1 MLNSELSIFL
11 CFSDYWLSQTR
22 ICGRAVVLV
31 SYPSRSPIIFLVCS
45 CSFFSFLLLLLL
57 FPLLSDYNM
66 LTFASFN
73 RGQPPARHT
82 KVVDDN
88 LRPLKSGSTCL
99 CVPVCAHDVVSS
111 KPTSVGRDTADVHTQ
126 TICGCVVSD
135 CCSVRCKTCHYISQ
149 CSTFV
154 SNVTKKSYNV
164 VSPNLSMDC
173 TSDNVV
179 YLITCKKCGI
189 QYVGETSQKLRSRFS
204 NHWNRLKKLTNLYLY
219 HHFSSD
225 GHSVDDMSI
234 MPIEELTSSDR
245 VSATSQRLE
254 REDYWCR
261 ELCTYYPYG
270 LNDNVRGVGNISK
283 QHGLVVYTLFNRRQR
298 KFRKRNKRR
307 RKIDYDDLTSR
318 LEDCVRDYKS
328 HVFMFNIRSL
338 ILSLPKKCKV
348 AIWTFFEAC
357 FSEHEVPAR
366 VVVLIKDMIAFKKGA
381 LPIET
386 NDVDKLSKKASGFL
400 NICYH
405 NKGIEMINV
414 PRILNSRYV
423 RDAVPQFINN
433 RVPPTISYKYTKAIG
448 GRIFNQKKV
457 VKELDIDKGAG
468 NMCCDCSG
476 SKYCYEPAGH
486 VITGDL
492 KIVKDAELRGLI
504 EKGPSYREQNYINWN
519 VNKNLWKEAVAKYKL
534 KWSQKERVDIRALNE
549 WECKVNECI
558 ERRIRSLK
566 SKHINRRK
574 KHILKSEKHLK
585 SLQELHSKY
594 VLVPADK
601 ASGNVIVVCKK
612 HYLEVVLE
620 EVNATTTYEHFA
632 ENYSKLVNEHL
643 KFMTAS
649 PIVQPDCRCLPQFY
663 WLPKIHKKPYGAR
676 FIAASKT
683 CTTKP

>member
-1 MLNSELSIFL
+1 MQCHIEL
-11 CFSDYWLSQTR
+11 
-22 ICGRAVVLV
+22 G
-31 SYPSRSPIIFLVCS
+31 
-45 CSFFSFLLLLLL
+45 
-57 FPLLSDYNM
+57 
-66 LTFASFN
+66 
-73 RGQPPARHT
+73 
-82 KVVDDN
+82 
-88 LRPLKSGSTCL
+88 
-99 CVPVCAHDVVSS
+99 
-111 KPTSVGRDTADVHTQ
+111 
-126 TICGCVVSD
+126 
-135 CCSVRCKTCHYISQ
+135 
-149 CSTFV
+149 
-154 SNVTKKSYNV
+154 
-164 VSPNLSMDC
+164 
-173 TSDNVV
+173 
-179 YLITCKKCGI
+179 
-189 QYVGETSQKLRSRFS
+189 TSQKLRSRFS
-204 NHWNRLKKLTNLYLY
+204 NHRNRLKKLTNLYLY

-270 LNDNVRGVGNISK
+270 LNDNVRGIGNISK

-338 ILSLPKKCKV
+338 ILSLPKKCMV

-386 NDVDKLSKKASGFL
+386 SDVDKLSKKASGFL

-433 RVPPTISYKYTKAIG
+433 MVPPTISYKYTKAIG

-558 ERRIRSLK
+558 EKRIRSLK

-574 KHILKSEKHLK
+574 KHILKSEKHLIVYCLRVLNVHFWQK
-585 SLQELHSKY
+585 SPNFAQM
-594 VLVPADK
+594 
-601 ASGNVIVVCKK
+601 
-612 HYLEVVLE
+612 
-620 EVNATTTYEHFA
+620 TYDR
-632 ENYSKLVNEHL
+632 Y
-643 KFMTAS
+643 
-649 PIVQPDCRCLPQFY
+649 
-663 WLPKIHKKPYGAR
+663 
-676 FIAASKT
+676 
-683 CTTKP
+683 